1 MPRVI
6 FNSESDT
13 HIVVVGA
20 HDRLVDFAVVF
31 ISILSVVSFAV
42 ASFSCT
48 TFQFQG
54 YVDEDTTV
62 QSFEF
67 GFWKRAGV
75 GSNCESY
82 DIIDGW
88 LKFGRIVGITGCQLG
103 FASVAFF
110 CLARFITYP
119 KGTETTIG
127 FSLLIASSLLSVCLL
142 TGLQAEFC
150 TTPGSSRLCRINLT
164 STGVFVFVSVVFNG
178 FAGVIL
184 YWLEASRR
192 PPVLTLP
199 KASSNRVQPL
209 NQPLESTPA
218 SSPSE
223 SEIVVE
229 TITEPDGSRTKRTT
243 KRSVLSDGSKVV
255 EETTEIL
262 ERPHLTSNTLS
273 EKLWSCMAVETVT
286 KLDGSITTTTSK
298 TFEEPDGDSV
308 IQRTVEI
315 REKKIRT
322 ITDILQ
328 SNPNL
333 GRNGKSVEIDTI
345 RRPDGSHTKT
355 TTTTSFHKQ
364 FFVVERVIE
373 IFERDV
379 RTGAP
384 PAASSVTQVSE
395 PSLTNPEKVLIS
407 RDSSKTVGSEVE
419 ITFHKNDDDESVPLF
434 SRGGVEESKDESE
447 SEESDDD
454 VSLPVDA
461 FKPNPNDQPP
471 RPEFDEEN
479 VRRD

>member
-1 MPRVI
+1 MLRVI
-6 FNSESDT
+6 FSSELDT
-13 HIVVVGA
+13 HTVVVCA
-20 HDRLVDFAVVF
+20 HARLVDFAVVF
-31 ISILSVVSFAV
+31 ISILSMISFAV

-54 YVDEDTTV
+54 YVDDDTTI
-62 QSFEF
+62 QPFEF

-75 GSNCESY
+75 GATCESY
-82 DIIDGW
+82 DSIDGW

-127 FSLLIASSLLSVCLL
+127 FSLLIASSILSVCLL

-178 FAGVIL
+178 FAGGIL

-192 PPVLTLP
+192 PPPLALP
-199 KASSNRVQPL
+199 EASSSRAQSF
-209 NQPLESTPA
+209 NQPLESSPA
-218 SSPSE
+218 PLPSE

-243 KRSVLSDGSKVV
+243 KRSVQSDGSKVV

-262 ERPHLTSNTLS
+262 ERPNR
-273 EKLWSCMAVETVT
+273 SCMVVETVT
-286 KLDGSITTTTSK
+286 KLDGSITTSTSK
-298 TFEEPDGDSV
+298 TFDEPDGSSLV
-308 IQRTVEI
+308 QRTVEI
-315 REKKIRT
+315 KEKKIRT

-355 TTTTSFHKQ
+355 TTTTSFHKN

-373 IFERDV
+373 ISECDV

-384 PAASSVTQVSE
+384 PAAASSAMQVSE
-395 PSLTNPEKVLIS
+395 PNLTNSERVLVS
-407 RDSSKTVGSEVE
+407 KDSSKTVGSEVE

-447 SEESDDD
+447 SEEGDDDD
-454 VSLPVDA
+454 VRLTVDA
-461 FKPNPNDQPP
+461 FRPNPNDQPP
-471 RPEFDEEN
+471 QPEFDEGN